1 MNLLNFF
8 QILDVIVEE
17 PTDVTLFDLLV
28 VLLVFA
34 SPIIIIIVIVTIVKK
49 LKKKK
54 ITNQIENQN
63 PQSGN
68 INDENN

>member
-8 QILDVIVEE
+8 QILDVWTPSPVKEL
-17 PTDVTLFDLLV
+17 LFLLEG
-28 VLLVFA
+28 LLIYA
-34 SPIIIIIVIVTIVKK
+34 SPIIIIIVIVIIVKK
-49 LKKKK
+49 RKKKK

-68 INDENN
+68 INDGNI